1 MRCFKRFYTECIRKK
16 VAWPQGQPIERRHLK
31 VCPRYAEPR
40 DEGPGIQEGIF
51 WGSGLPKAYFS
62 PAEDWKIH
70 FGEMV
75 KENSKERRKR

>member
-1 MRCFKRFYTECIRKK
+1 
-16 VAWPQGQPIERRHLK
+16 
-31 VCPRYAEPR
+31 VCTRYAEPR
-40 DEGPGIQEGIF
+40 DEGPGMQEGIF

-75 KENSKERRKR
+75 KENSKERRKQ